1 MSFQADR
8 MNKRFKAMAGNGLV
22 DVKFSLVKRDSATVE
37 DVCADVNRMLD
48 ACERGETV
56 ELNF

>member
-1 MSFQADR
+1 
-8 MNKRFKAMAGNGLV
+8 MNKRFKAMVGNGLV

-37 DVCADVNRMLD
+37 DVCANVNRMLD